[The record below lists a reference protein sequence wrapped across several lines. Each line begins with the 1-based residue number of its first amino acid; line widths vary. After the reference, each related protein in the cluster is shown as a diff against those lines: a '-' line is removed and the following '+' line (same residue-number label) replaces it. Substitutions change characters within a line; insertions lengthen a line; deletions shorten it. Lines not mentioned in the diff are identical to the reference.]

1 MSLSA
6 VLTAVRNTLRADLTL
21 ADNECEIRPG
31 PEPPAVAGSVYY
43 AVYGESWNP
52 GDRDLNRGIDEYFG
66 IAVTVTQRLGS
77 RFPFDKYGDEAYIKA
92 TSGLEARIR
101 AVNSTVHQSI
111 PIHTAANVL
120 ISGTDKMVEYFRWSG
135 SDAIPQLRDG
145 DWFISRNENPRST
158 RGAGDEYA
166 AMVMTTRFEDARRI
180 QTYANME

>member
-52 GDRDLNRGIDEYFG
+52 GD
-66 IAVTVTQRLGS
+66 RLGS